1 MGAMPQQQQPAPQGQ
16 TMGAMPQQQPAPH
29 GQGAEDPTTKLLNMK
44 KLLDAG
50 VVTQEEF
57 DRLKHDLLGF

>member
-1 MGAMPQQQQPAPQGQ
+1 
-16 TMGAMPQQQPAPH
+16 MGAMPQQQPVAPQQPAPQ

-57 DRLKHDLLGF
+57 DRLKHDLLGL